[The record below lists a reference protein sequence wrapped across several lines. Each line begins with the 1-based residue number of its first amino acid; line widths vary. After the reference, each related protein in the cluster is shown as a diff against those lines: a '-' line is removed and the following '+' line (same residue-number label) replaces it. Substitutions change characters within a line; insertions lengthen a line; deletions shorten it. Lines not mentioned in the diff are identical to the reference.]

1 MKIRIERGDITKM
14 ETEAVVNAANAVF
27 IGGGGF
33 PGRRIGERANLCDG
47 WDFLSNAILEEM
59 KSNPSKYFEN
69 CDPASMKPVT
79 MDDSQ

>member
-1 MKIRIERGDITKM
+1 MDISHDKQLGIEPHIDGEDATFM
-14 ETEAVVNAANAVF
+14 AEADFLAEGLGKGPTFAT
-27 IGGGGF
+27 
-33 PGRRIGERANLCDG
+33 DG
-47 WDFLSNAILEEM
+47 IFLSNAILEEM